1 MNNKNDRKKGYI
13 NNDSLMKLAKGY
25 LDNGEYSKV
34 EDTYHDL
41 LGFQNVTIN
50 FIVAK
55 SQALRNQ
62 HRLKEA
68 IQLLE
73 KAVEIG
79 VFNSKVLYVLAAFY
93 RDRKNWCKAEKCIW
107 DVVKS
112 DKEYSTSIAFA
123 SFAADILRKQGYVNS
138 ARSIITSAIYLAES
152 SEKNVPLSAFAIQY
166 ELEYEATVEFSI
178 EVSHR
183 FYDAVYESSEKYAS
197 NSSDSVY
204 VSVWD
209 KVLNILNE
217 KKFKSV
223 VDIGCGPGQFAE
235 YALKKMPELVYT
247 GFDFSSVAISQA
259 RRRTGGAEFIV
270 GNAFSSQLLIE
281 NAADV
286 YILLEV
292 LEHIEQDL
300 ELLGSMPS
308 GASIVFSV
316 PNFDSFGHVRFFLDK
331 EEVFD
336 RYAYL
341 FCSLEIEAVN
351 LKGYP
356 IIYLVYGELK

>member
-1 MNNKNDRKKGYI
+1 MNNNSDREKTNI
-13 NNDSLMKLAKGY
+13 DADSLMKLAKSY
-25 LDNGEYSKV
+25 LDNEEYSKV
-34 EDTYHDL
+34 EETYHDL
-41 LGFQNVTIN
+41 LGLQDITIN
-50 FIVAK
+50 FVVAK

-62 HRLKEA
+62 HRLEEA
-68 IQLLE
+68 TELLR

-79 VFNSKVLYVLAAFY
+79 VYNSKILYVLAAFY
-93 RDRKNWCKAEKCIW
+93 RERKLWRKAEQCIW
-107 DVVKS
+107 DVLKS
-112 DKEYSTSIAFA
+112 DKEYSASITFA

-138 ARSIITSAIYLAES
+138 ARSIITSAIYEAES
-152 SEKNVPLSAFAIQY
+152 CSKNVPLTAYAIQQ

-183 FYDAVYESSEKYAS
+183 FYDAVYQSSEKYAS
-197 NSSDSVY
+197 NSDQSVY
-204 VSVWD
+204 VPVWN
-209 KVLNILNE
+209 KVLNIFNNN
-217 KKFKSV
+217 KFKSV

-235 YALKKMPELVYT
+235 YALNNMPELVYS
-247 GFDFSSVAISQA
+247 GFDFSAVAISQA
-259 RRRTGGAEFIV
+259 KRRASGAEFIV

-286 YILLEV
+286 YVLLEV

-300 ELLGSMPS
+300 ELLESMPG